1 MGTGRP
7 SSHSSRCSWLVA
19 LGILLLL
26 GFLDSNCVAFAAD
39 LKVMSFNIRVAS
51 ADDGVNDWD
60 NRKGYVKQ
68 TIQTYDPDLLGVQED
83 LKVQDD
89 YLKAQLS
96 GYTFFGPDGAKADG
110 TGERIGIMYKTS
122 RFTKVR
128 QGNYWL
134 SLTPSVQGS
143 AGWDAALPR
152 EVTWVE
158 LKDKQNPSFSFILS
172 NTHWDHVGDT
182 ARLESAKL
190 MRSKITEI
198 AGNTA
203 VIFTGDFNA
212 DQGGAAYRRMT
223 GLDNGDSVRDLDD
236 TYREIHPEDSGTVGT
251 APGFD
256 GKGGDG
262 RIDWILHD
270 AALKTLDANIIRTSY
285 NGHYPSDHFAITT
298 DLRELPEPGSVTV
311 FLIAPLLL
319 LARRP
324 RARQHRS

>member
-1 MGTGRP
+1 MRRMFPQP
-7 SSHSSRCSWLVA
+7 SYSISIEWIGA
-19 LGILLLL
+19 ILLSAVLL
-26 GFLDSNCVAFAAD
+26 LVPPPRALAATD
-39 LKVMSFNIRVAS
+39 LRVMSFNIRVAS
-51 ADDGVNDWD
+51 ANDGVNDWD
-60 NRKGYVKQ
+60 NRKGYVIQ
-68 TIQTYDPDLLGVQED
+68 SIQTYNPDLLGVQED

-110 TGERIGIMYKTS
+110 TGERNGILYKTS

-128 QGNYWL
+128 SGNYWL
-134 SLTPSVQGS
+134 SLTPTVQGS
-143 AGWDAALPR
+143 IGWDANLAR
-152 EVTWVE
+152 MVNWIE
-158 LKDKQNPSFSFILS
+158 LKDKQNPSFSFIYS
-172 NTHWDHVGDT
+172 NTHWDNVGDT
-182 ARLESAKL
+182 ARLESAKI
-190 MRSKITEI
+190 MRSKITDV

-256 GKGGDG
+256 GVGGDG

-270 AALKTLDANIIRTSY
+270 AALQTIDANIVRTSY
-285 NGHYPSDHFAITT
+285 NGHYPSDHFPINALI
-298 DLRELPEPGSVTV
+298 RELPEPSTV
-311 FLIAPLLL
+311 AILLVSAGML
-319 LARRP
+319 MRP
-324 RARQHRS
+324 RARSRFK